1 MACIQTFIV
10 GNGIVMMIVDIE
22 VREVYQEWTSQPMDL
37 AALNRLVPKRA
48 GAVDILVIT
57 LDDGGNMLTMEIHN
71 DGSCCYKDGVML
83 PV

>member
-1 MACIQTFIV
+1 
-10 GNGIVMMIVDIE
+10 
-22 VREVYQEWTSQPMDL
+22 MDL

-57 LDDGGNMLTMEIHN
+57 LDDGGNMYYGNTYN
-71 DGSCCYKDGVML
+71 DGSCSYKAGVML

>member
-1 MACIQTFIV
+1 
-10 GNGIVMMIVDIE
+10 
-22 VREVYQEWTSQPMDL
+22 MDL